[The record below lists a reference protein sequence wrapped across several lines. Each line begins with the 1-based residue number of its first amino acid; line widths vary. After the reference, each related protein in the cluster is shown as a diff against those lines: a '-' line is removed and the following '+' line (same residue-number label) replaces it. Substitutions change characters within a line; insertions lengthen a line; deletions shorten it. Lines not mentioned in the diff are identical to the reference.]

1 MRERIKNLEGEL
13 EAAEAVAATGSAPAD
28 TVVIYKDNVEALS
41 YPFSIFF
48 NLDSYQLM
56 SKRDLINL
64 REIANVAKANG
75 YKLRLRGSCDSATA
89 SAEYNQKLSE
99 NRCRKIQMELLEMGF
114 PEENIILEPVGG
126 VKELDPTEFDRR
138 VLIDLIKYHE

>member
-1 MRERIKNLEGEL
+1 M
-13 EAAEAVAATGSAPAD
+13 
-28 TVVIYKDNVEALS
+28 
-41 YPFSIFF
+41 
-48 NLDSYQLM
+48 
-56 SKRDLINL
+56 
-64 REIANVAKANG
+64 ANN

-89 SAEYNQKLSE
+89 TPEYNQKLSE
-99 NRCRKIQMELLEMGF
+99 NRCRKIMMELLDMGF